1 MYMEIPLDQ
10 FEGYIDETILKRG
23 LSYFKNGKVNE
34 PEEIRKG
41 VYEFIVRGT
50 KNYTTL
56 LTIKRNVVKDYSCD
70 CPYDMGPVCKHVA
83 ASIFFLQK
91 EILGLEQKSTDRK
104 KVRGMETVK
113 KKTAAEQVNDL
124 LNKISHEDIK
134 QYIREKAE
142 QDSSFRNMFIASFA
156 HQNESESKEI
166 YLKQI
171 RTILNKAA
179 DRYGFIDWSGMNYVG
194 NVVAELLKTAQK
206 HFANHNYKSCIF
218 ICLAVMEQMTAAL
231 QYSDDSNGEVS
242 GSINDAYDILYNITS
257 ENIDEGTRK
266 LLFDYFVS
274 AFEEEIYY
282 DWDWHF
288 GMLELAVR
296 ILTDD
301 NEAQR
306 IVSQLDKKQFSDY
319 GQETA
324 QNIRLQII
332 IKTKGEKEAEKYLEQ
347 NISNSDFRSKVITNA
362 IQNKNY
368 DKAILIAK
376 EGIKQNEKDKPGL
389 LKDWYNLLLIIAQ
402 KQKDKDKVV
411 EYARWLFVDNF
422 SDEQDYYKILKDNI
436 PSDKWTEFIEDI
448 IKEIKRKDRPFS
460 SYFISDIYIKECRW
474 DRLFDMVKKNPSL
487 TNISQYEKYLSK
499 DYAVEISELYEAE
512 INKSLLRTADR
523 KHYAEVCRYLRR
535 MIKLGAREKV
545 DSMIEKFRKEYVK
558 RPALLDEL
566 KKV

>member
-1 MYMEIPLDQ
+1 MEIPLDQ

>member
-411 EYARWLFVDNF
+411 EYARWLFVDNH
-422 SDEQDYYKILKDNI
+422 SGEQDYYKILKDNV
-436 PSDKWTEFIEDI
+436 PPDKWTEFVEDI
-448 IKEIKRKDRPFS
+448 LREVREENRSFS
-460 SYFISDIYIKECRW
+460 SYFISDIYIKECWW
-474 DRLFDMVKKNPSL
+474 DRLLEMVKKNPSL

-499 DYAVEISELYEAE
+499 DYAVEITELYEEE
-512 INKSLLRTADR
+512 IIKSLARSSDR
-523 KHYAEVCRYLRR
+523 NHYAEVCRYLRR
-535 MIKLGAREKV
+535 MIKLGARDKV
-545 DSMIEKFRKEYVK
+545 NSMVEKFKKEYAR